1 MTRRARADTDIPVP
15 PLAERG
21 TKDVIVHEDK
31 KPVLYDAAGRALT
44 RPIGFRPTPDH

>member
-1 MTRRARADTDIPVP
+1 MSRRERADTDIPGA
-15 PLAERG
+15 PLAERS

-44 RPIGFRPTPDH
+44 RPIGFRPRPAH